1 MEGMT
6 MQKQE
11 LKEKLLAWVTEKEW
25 EQLQKE
31 ENSLLIGEFNRLV
44 ILNLKEKESQNLEGT
59 VSEEKVKELYDS
71 LKEFLQMYM
80 DKQPE
85 GHKWVILAS
94 IALTYIEEK
103 PMHPQEVIHWV
114 QKDGI
119 YFCPACSEDSV
130 ICRQCMCE
138 KLKEADKEV

>member
-1 MEGMT
+1 

-11 LKEKLLAWVTEKEW
+11 LKNQLLNWVTEEEW
-25 EQLQKE
+25 EQLAR
-31 ENSLLIGEFNRLV
+31 ENSTLLISDFNRQV
-44 ILNLKEKESQNLEGT
+44 IIAMKENETKEPDKA
-59 VSEEKVKELYDS
+59 VDEEKVKELYQS
-71 LKEFLQMYM
+71 LKEFLEAYM

-103 PMHPQEVIHWV
+103 PMHPQEVIHWIE
-114 QKDGI
+114 KDGK
-119 YFCPACSEDSV
+119 YLCPVCSEDSV

-138 KLKEADKEV
+138 KLEEAEK